1 MAVFPF
7 ILVKKPSMKKDSVLI
22 RHEIIHLRQAVEL
35 LVIPFYI
42 LYLVNYIINRF
53 KYNNHH
59 QAYMHIIF
67 EREAYHQERNT
78 TYLQTRR
85 LYAWMRY
92 FKRGN

>member
-7 ILVKKPSMKKDSVLI
+7 ILVKTPGLKHDSVLI

-53 KYNNHH
+53 KYDNHH

-67 EREAYHQERNT
+67 EREAYHQENNI
-78 TYLQTRR
+78 TYLQNRR
-85 LYAWMRY
+85 LYAWVRY
-92 FKRGN
+92 FKRVN